1 MELRGAIIERSAVLL
16 IPDLLPPQSVSPLR
30 VTDCGRQR
38 QTDGQTAKWSTAAAE
53 VAAAAATVMRSDV
66 KRRGEEKDVGYV
78 AAAAAAAEAA
88 TLFHRGAILNHVRAR
103 V

>member
-53 VAAAAATVMRSDV
+53 AAAATVMRSDV